1 MGLSS
6 RYNYLYNPCTGQRC
20 DSSQGDAASCQRSTD
35 RRYEYL
41 LGTQSTAQFSTEP
54 QAGLQLTYSAL
65 SGDGKRRSAQ
75 VQLVC
80 DQSASVPKFEAL
92 DDGSVGPQL
101 IVYKM
106 RLTSKHCCEQSGGGG
121 GGGGGGLSGGD
132 ILLIV
137 FFCLVFVYVAGG
149 LAFNAL
155 VRKLPVYP
163 DSVPNREFW
172 LALPFLVRTAA
183 MPGPLLLAL
192 LMLPGAL
199 GQPGNGTAAPP
210 SATPSSNQSIL
221 LEAYQVVALNFQYR
235 RHEWAFASVKYSGF
249 LQFFANN
256 WRLVAR
262 FGGTFQYDGS
272 SYYSRW
278 NWEEAL
284 DNLVA
289 YLEDLELYHRV
300 YRHLTVRPR
309 LRAELLHRH
318 PQLQPVVDEFLEFM
332 AKRDSAGQQATGYP

>member
-1 MGLSS
+1 FPTDSMTLKALLLLTAAAISATIAVAEAAYPVCSRQLSS
-6 RYNYLYNPCTGQRC
+6 CSCQTAAGGTIDLSPLAKAADFAFSAMGPQQPYNYLYNPCTGQRC

-172 LALPFLVRTAA
+172 LALPFLVRD
-183 MPGPLLLAL
+183 GCVFSFNGVRSLVR
-192 LMLPGAL
+192 GR
-199 GQPGNGTAAPP
+199 GGN
-210 SATPSSNQSIL
+210 
-221 LEAYQVVALNFQYR
+221 
-235 RHEWAFASVKYSGF
+235 
-249 LQFFANN
+249 
-256 WRLVAR
+256 
-262 FGGTFQYDGS
+262 
-272 SYYSRW
+272 SYE
-278 NWEEAL
+278 NI
-284 DNLVA
+284 
-289 YLEDLELYHRV
+289 
-300 YRHLTVRPR
+300 
-309 LRAELLHRH
+309 
-318 PQLQPVVDEFLEFM
+318 
-332 AKRDSAGQQATGYP
+332 